1 MRAAIKYSS
10 VIKEDAPMS
19 KDIWDLSVFFKSEE
33 EFLST
38 LEEFKA
44 LIPTVA
50 TFQGKLSDENALAEY
65 LRLDK
70 KANMLLVRC
79 YYFASMRSD
88 RNKKDVANAQDLSK
102 VQIAMQQ
109 YAAAASFYSPE
120 ILSIGKER
128 IDAFLASHPEFEE
141 YSFQF
146 EQLFLEASH
155 ILTVKEEA
163 LLSNFNSLTGGVRNL
178 YGQLTIADGHPSEA
192 TLSNGEK
199 VTVTQANWTSLIAK
213 TPKAEDRKAIF
224 DALYSYYDAHKS
236 TYGEIYNLTLQRQL
250 AERSPA
256 ASILQEHL
264 FGNAIPEEVFH
275 TLVRVASTHSE
286 PLKKYIEL
294 RRKALGLEKHRSYD
308 RFLHLAE
315 SHKHYS
321 YEEAKQLF
329 FDSIKHFPEDF
340 QAKAREVTKDGY
352 VDVYPGEGKRS
363 GAYSNG
369 GYDLHPFILLNF
381 VGELD
386 DVFTLAHESGHSIH
400 TLYSEEGQPT
410 LKQDYT
416 IFVAEIAST
425 FNEHNLLDYLLT
437 RGELSKEDRVYL
449 LQKAIDEI
457 VSTFYRQ
464 TLFGHYEL
472 LMSQKAEAGEPIN
485 FQVASNV
492 MIDLYKQ
499 YYGIDIAEEVY
510 KPLVWAYI
518 PHLFNTPF
526 YVYQYATSFTSSML
540 LYAKVKAGE
549 EGAFDRYISLLK
561 SGGSDFPVSQVK
573 KAGVDLTKEEPYLA
587 VIERME
593 SLVDQLEK
601 ALAE

>member
-1 MRAAIKYSS
+1 MANDR
-10 VIKEDAPMS
+10 
-19 KDIWDLSVFFKSEE
+19 WDLFVFFKDEE
-33 EFLST
+33 AFLST

-44 LIPTVA
+44 LIPVVA
-50 TFQGKLSDENALAEY
+50 SFKGTLHDENKLAEY

-88 RNKKDVANAQDLSK
+88 QNKKDVANAQDLAK
-102 VQIAMQQ
+102 VQIAMQN
-109 YAAAASFYSPE
+109 YGAAASFFSPE
-120 ILSIGKER
+120 VLALGKEKCE
-128 IDAFLASHPEFEE
+128 DFLRRNPEFSE
-141 YSFQF
+141 YSFQLD
-146 EQLFLEASH
+146 QLFLEQEHVLS
-155 ILTVKEEA
+155 TREEE
-163 LLSNFNSLTGGVRNL
+163 LLSAFSPVGGGIRNL
-178 YGQLTIADGHPSEA
+178 YAQLTIADGKNREA
-192 TLSNGEK
+192 ALSDGSK
-199 VTVTQANWTSLIAK
+199 VTVTQANWSSLIAK
-213 TPKAEDRKAIF
+213 TKKPEDRKAIF
-224 DALYSYYDAHKS
+224 EALYSYYDDHKS

-250 AERSPA
+250 ANVKTRGYS
-256 ASILQEHL
+256 SILESHL
-264 FGNAIPEEVFH
+264 SGNNIPCDVFH
-275 TLVRVASTHSE
+275 TLVRVASTHAA
-286 PLKKYIEL
+286 PLQKYIEL

-315 SHKHYS
+315 SETHYT

-329 FDSIKHFPEDF
+329 YDSIKGFPEDF

-352 VDVYPGEGKRS
+352 VDVYPAEGKRS

-381 VGELD
+381 VGELN
-386 DVFTLAHESGHSIH
+386 DVFTLAHESGHSMH
-400 TLYSEEGQPT
+400 TLYAEEGQPT

-437 RGELSKEDRVYL
+437 RGDLSKQDRIYL

-464 TLFGHYEL
+464 TLFGHYEY
-472 LMSQKAEAGEPIN
+472 LMAQKVENGEPIN
-485 FQVASNV
+485 YQVASKV
-492 MIDLYKQ
+492 MVDLYRQ
-499 YYGIDIAEEVY
+499 YYGIDIEEEGL

-540 LYAKVKAGE
+540 LYERVKNKE
-549 EGAFDRYISLLK
+549 EGAFDRYIALLK
-561 SGGSDFPVSQVK
+561 SGGSDYPVSQVK
-573 KAGVDLTKEEPYLA
+573 QAGVDLTTEAPYLA
-587 VIERME
+587 VIHRME

-601 ALAE
+601 ALNE

>member
-1 MRAAIKYSS
+1 MA
-10 VIKEDAPMS
+10 
-19 KDIWDLSVFFKSEE
+19 KDCWDLSVFFKSEE

-38 LEEFKA
+38 LEEFKT
-44 LIPTVA
+44 LIPELA
-50 TFQGKLSDENALAEY
+50 AFQGKLSDEKELAAF

-88 RNKKDVANAQDLSK
+88 RNKKDVKNSEDLMK
-102 VQIAMQQ
+102 VQIALQT
-109 YAAAASFYSPE
+109 YSAAVSYQSPE
-120 ILSIGKER
+120 ILALGREKVE
-128 IDAFLASHPEFEE
+128 AFLAAHPEFEE
-141 YSFQF
+141 YSFQMDR
-146 EQLFLEASH
+146 LFNEASH
-155 ILTVKEEA
+155 VLSTREEG
-163 LLSNFNSLTGGVRNL
+163 LLSAYSPVAGGIRNL
-178 YGQLTIADGHPSEA
+178 YGQLTIADGKPSEA

-199 VTVTQANWTSLIAK
+199 VLVTQANWSSLIAK
-213 TPKAEDRKAIF
+213 TKKAEDRQAIF
-224 DALYSYYDAHKS
+224 EALYSYYDAHKS

-250 AERSPA
+250 AEVKARGYQN
-256 ASILQEHL
+256 ILESHL
-264 FGNAIPEEVFH
+264 SGNKIPLEVFH

-315 SHKHYS
+315 SDKHYT

-329 FDSIKHFPEDF
+329 YDSIASFPKDF
-340 QAKAREVTKDGY
+340 QEKAREVTKDGY

-381 VGELD
+381 VGELN

-425 FNEHNLLDYLLT
+425 FNEHNLLDYLLST
-437 RGELSKEDRVYL
+437 GKLSKEDRVFL

-464 TLFGHYEL
+464 TLFGHYEF
-472 LMSQKAEAGEPIN
+472 LMAEKAEKGEPISYS
-485 FQVASNV
+485 VANDV
-492 MIDLYKQ
+492 MIQLYKD
-499 YYGIDIAEEVY
+499 YYGIDIAEEKL

-540 LYAKVKAGE
+540 LYERVKNKE

-561 SGGSDFPVSQVK
+561 SGGSDYPVAQVK
-573 KAGVDLTKEEPYLA
+573 RAGVDLTTEEPYMA
-587 VIERME
+587 VIHRME

-601 ALAE
+601 ELAE

>member
-1 MRAAIKYSS
+1 MAEH
-10 VIKEDAPMS
+10 V
-19 KDIWDLSVFFKSEE
+19 WNLSTLFQSEE
-33 EFLST
+33 EFLNT
-38 LEEFKA
+38 LEEFKK
-44 LIPTVA
+44 LIPVLA
-50 TFQGKLSDENALAEY
+50 GYQGKLGEEESLTEFLK
-65 LRLDK
+65 LDK

-88 RNKKDVANAQDLSK
+88 RNKKDVNNAQDLMK
-102 VQIAMQQ
+102 VQIALQQ
-109 YAAAASFYSPE
+109 YSAAISYQAPE
-120 ILSIGKER
+120 ILALGKEKM
-128 IDAFLASHPEFEE
+128 DAFLASHPELEE
-141 YSFQF
+141 YSFQM
-146 EQLFLEASH
+146 EKLFNEASH
-155 ILTVKEEA
+155 VLSGKEEA
-163 LLSNFNSLTGGVRNL
+163 LLSCFIPLSGSARNL
-178 YGQLTIADGHPSEA
+178 YGQLTTADGKPSTI
-192 TLSNGEK
+192 TLSTGEE
-199 VTVTQANWTSLIAK
+199 VTVTQANWTSLVSEAK
-213 TPKAEDRKAIF
+213 KPEDRQAIF
-224 DALYSYYDAHKS
+224 EALYSYYDAHKS
-236 TYGEIYNLTLQRQL
+236 TYGEIYNLTLQTQL
-250 AERSPA
+250 ADVRA
-256 ASILQEHL
+256 RGYKSILESHL
-264 FGNAIPEEVFH
+264 SGNKIPEEVFH
-275 TLVRVASTHSE
+275 TLVRIASTHSA

-315 SHKHYS
+315 AKKHYT

-329 FDSIKHFPEDF
+329 FDSIESFPQDF
-340 QAKAREVTKDGY
+340 KEKAREVTKEGY

-369 GYDLHPFILLNF
+369 GYDIHPFILLNF

-425 FNEHNLLDYLLT
+425 FNEHNLLDYLL
-437 RGELSKEDRVYL
+437 GSKDLSKDDRIFL

-472 LMSQKAEAGEPIN
+472 LMAEKAEKGEPIN
-485 FQVASNV
+485 YQVANQV
-492 MIDLYKQ
+492 MQDLYTQ
-499 YYGIDIAEEVY
+499 YYGIDIAEEKL

-518 PHLFNTPF
+518 PHLFNSPF

-540 LYAKVKAGE
+540 IYERVKNKQP
-549 EGAFDRYISLLK
+549 GAFDRYIDLLK
-561 SGGSDFPVSQVK
+561 SGGSDYPVEQVK
-573 KAGVDLTKEEPYLA
+573 RAGVNLTTEEPYMA
-587 VIERME
+587 VVRRME

-601 ALAE
+601 ELA